1 MLAPA
6 ADTQMEVVE
15 SNGCTAVIKR
25 SYQVVEEDGGA
36 SGTYLLSCREHSDE
50 QGLEDLTKHKFIECS
65 GVHDGD
71 AIRLRISY
79 NEEAETFTVGASK
92 TSTTSKKAKS
102 WSRIEHCVSVD
113 A

>member
-6 ADTQMEVVE
+6 EDTQMEVVE

-25 SYQVVEEDGGA
+25 SFQVVEEGGGE
-36 SGTYLLSCREHSDE
+36 SGTYLLSCREHSD
-50 QGLEDLTKHKFIECS
+50 QKGLEDLTKHKKMECS
-65 GVHDGD
+65 GVHDGH
-71 AIRLRISY
+71 AARLHISY
-79 NEEAETFTVGASK
+79 DEEAETFTVGAST

-102 WSRIEHCVSVD
+102 WSSIEHCVSVD